1 MVSVYQSEEVP
12 LPGSLNGELMVCVCQ
27 LVENL
32 GCPLCCRAPV
42 FHMWVPLPFRMPLL
56 MTLVVFRNTQCPGST
71 EGRIHQTMGSS
82 VQTCI

>member
-12 LPGSLNGELMVCVCQ
+12 LPGGLNGELMVCVCQ

-42 FHMWVPLPFRMPLL
+42 FHMWVPLPFRMPISD
-56 MTLVVFRNTQCPGST
+56 PGGIQEYT
-71 EGRIHQTMGSS
+71 VPRLY
-82 VQTCI
+82 